1 MGIDVEVVEHCEI
14 SPATGELEEREV
26 VEAAVVGLSMMD
38 IPWLFFSPTQ
48 PLFLYRYP
56 HSLFHF
62 TSTALPLLK
71 LSLSRSLLLSFPLSA
86 RLHLHP
92 SPPFLLC
99 SSSHTVSLTVAVAA
113 AADADADD
121 DDVFDRLST
130 HHPRDAS
137 LFHPLVPS
145 LPAIP
150 ISNSSSNAPVPL
162 FAAQVTVFPNSG
174 LCLGLACHHV
184 VADARTFNLF
194 LKAWAS
200 LSRQLSSPA
209 PHPSS
214 LRGFFTTP
222 PYYDRTVLRDPR
234 GLLHRF
240 LSEWC
245 GSKWQ
250 SPSSSDHGTVGTP
263 DRVRSTF
270 VVGTTEMDGIRE
282 WILSRCNSGNL
293 SRPPH
298 LSPYVLTCAFLWV
311 VWVKAHFS
319 LQAHNNPKPNLCSPV
334 YFGFIAGGLTRL
346 GYPVPAS
353 YFGNCVGFGR
363 VEATAHELVGENCIV
378 VAANALGSTVKR
390 LDKDLFA
397 DAERW
402 ISDWRAFS
410 ESELHV
416 TIAGSP
422 KVDLYDTDFGWGRP
436 RKIEDISIDKSRAIS
451 LHESR
456 DGEGGIEVGVA
467 LPKPQM
473 DAFTSLFTAGLKV
486 MMMKQTALPNP
497 NP

>member
-1 MGIDVEVVEHCEI
+1 MGIDVEVVERCEI
-14 SPATGELEEREV
+14 SPPAARESEEEEEEEEV
-26 VEAAVVGLSMMD
+26 AVELSMMD

-48 PLFLYRYP
+48 PLFLYSYP
-56 HSLFHF
+56 DSLSHF
-62 TSTALPLLK
+62 TSFALPLLK
-71 LSLSRSLLLSFPLSA
+71 LSLSRSLLLSFPLSS
-86 RLHLHP
+86 RLHFHPHPQTPTPTPTPFFPSSSAPPPP
-92 SPPFLLC
+92 SPSPN
-99 SSSHTVSLTVAVAA
+99 AA
-113 AADADADD
+113 
-121 DDVFDRLST
+121 
-130 HHPRDAS
+130 

-145 LPAIP
+145 LPP
-150 ISNSSSNAPVPL
+150 ISSSSSTAPVPL
-162 FAAQVTVFPNSG
+162 FAAQVTVFPGSG

-184 VADARTFNLF
+184 AADARTFNLF
-194 LKAWAS
+194 LKSWAS
-200 LSRQLSSPA
+200 LCRQLSSPA
-209 PHPSS
+209 PPHPR
-214 LRGFFTTP
+214 LRGFFSTP

-240 LSEWC
+240 LFEWWNY
-245 GSKWQ
+245 KWPAPPT
-250 SPSSSDHGTVGTP
+250 SPLHHTVGFP
-263 DRVRSTF
+263 DMFRTTF
-270 VVGTTEMDGIRE
+270 VVDTTDMDGIRKR
-282 WILSRCNSGNL
+282 ILSRCNSRNL
-293 SRPPH
+293 SHPPH

-319 LQAHNNPKPNLCSPV
+319 LRAHDSPEPTAHRGPV

-363 VEATAHELVGENCIV
+363 AEATVHDLVGEDGIV

-397 DAERW
+397 EAERW

-416 TIAGSP
+416 TVAGSP

-456 DGEGGIEVGVA
+456 DVNGGIEVGVA
-467 LPKPQM
+467 LPKPKM
-473 DAFTSLFTAGLKV
+473 DAFTSLYTADLKV
-486 MMMKQTALPNP
+486 MKQMTLPNP
-497 NP
+497 NS